1 MIEAIIIFGMF
12 IGLIIGL
19 ATGHPLAF
27 VLGGLGVIAGV
38 FGWGPQVFDIFSN
51 SIFGTMSNYTLVAIP
66 LFTLMANFLS
76 SSRVADG
83 LFEYM
88 RYLLGP
94 LRGGVALTVIVVS
107 TIFAAT
113 TGIVGASIVTMGVLG
128 MPVLLKY
135 GYDKRLA
142 SGVVAA
148 GGTLGILIPPS
159 IMLIVL
165 GAQAQVSVGKLFLSS
180 IVPGLMLAGAYCVYV
195 LIACWKNPDWGPAV
209 SKEEMKDMPM
219 RKVIIGSLVNL
230 VPPMILIFAVLG
242 TIFTGVAT
250 PTESAGV
257 GAFLSLMM
265 AIAYKRFTWKMLAD
279 AVYDTAKITAMA
291 LVIIVGA
298 TAFTSIFLA
307 LDGDTLIQNFV
318 MDLGLSKWG
327 VFIAMMLISFILGM
341 FIDWIGIVMIIM
353 PIFLPLLEL
362 YDFDLIW
369 VVTVFAVLLQTS
381 FLTPPFG
388 FALFYLKGIVP
399 PEVKMTDIY
408 KGIVPFVIIMLIVT
422 TLITV
427 FPDIVMWLPN
437 MSKL

>member
-1 MIEAIIIFGMF
+1 MIEAIIIFSMF

-318 MDLGLSKWG
+318 VDLGLSKWG

-362 YDFDLIW
+362 YNFDLIW

-408 KGIVPFVIIMLIVT
+408 KGIIPFVIIMLIVT

>member
-1 MIEAIIIFGMF
+1 MIEAIIVICMF
-12 IGLIIGL
+12 IGLVIGL

-27 VLGGLGVIAGV
+27 VLGGIGVIAGIL
-38 FGWGPQVFDIFSN
+38 GWGPQVFDIFSN

-66 LFTLMANFLS
+66 LFTLMANLLS
-76 SSRVADG
+76 ASKVADG

-94 LRGGVALTVIVVS
+94 LRGGVALAVILVS

-135 GYDKRLA
+135 GYNKQLA

-165 GAQAQVSVGKLFLSS
+165 GAQAQISVGKLFLSS
-180 IVPGLMLAGAYCVYV
+180 VVPGLVLAGAYCIYV
-195 LIACWKNPDWGPAV
+195 LIICWKNPDWGPAV
-209 SKEEMKDMPM
+209 SKEEAREMPF
-219 RKVIIGSLVNL
+219 RKVLVGSLINL
-230 VPPMILIFAVLG
+230 VPPLILIIAVLG
-242 TIFTGVAT
+242 TIFTGTAT

-257 GAFLSLMM
+257 GAMLSLVMT
-265 AIAYKRFTWKMLAD
+265 IVYRRFSWKMLAD
-279 AVYDTAKITAMA
+279 AVYETARITAMA
-291 LVIIVGA
+291 LIIIVGA

-307 LDGDTLIQNFV
+307 LNGDTLIQNFV
-318 MDLGLSKWG
+318 LDLGLSKWG
-327 VFIAMMLISFILGM
+327 VFFVMMLISFVLGM

-353 PIFLPLLEL
+353 PIFLPLLQFYE
-362 YDFDLIW
+362 FDLLW

-399 PEVKMTDIY
+399 PEVKMSDIY
-408 KGIVPFVIIMLIVT
+408 KGIVPFVIIMLIVVV
-422 TLITV
+422 LITI
-427 FPDIVMWLPN
+427 FPEIVLWLPN
-437 MSKL
+437 QSNI

>member
-1 MIEAIIIFGMF
+1 MIEAIIIFSMF

-230 VPPMILIFAVLG
+230 VPPMILIIAVLG

-408 KGIVPFVIIMLIVT
+408 KGIIPFVIIMLIVT